1 MRFALLAAV
10 LELGCFGQR
19 MALRPDLAALPIPA
33 ASPDL
38 TEDHFK
44 RDRTTG
50 VNDEDLRAILAAPV
64 YVDETQRVGVLP
76 VSGQYR
82 PDPSLPLPAVP
93 AELTK
98 SLEGNGMFQ
107 AASEISADWPTGYDV
122 PGLRELAARYRA
134 GYLLLYRHRF
144 VDDNSTNA
152 WCLLYPTIIGALV
165 APSRSLQTAG
175 VLEATLFDVRS
186 GTLLFT
192 VYERVEA
199 ASQAT
204 PLNDDDRLREMKR
217 RLLREAGEKLA
228 VQVVGKVRHL
238 IALRPGS
245 SPAASARMVPSS

>member
-1 MRFALLAAV
+1 
-10 LELGCFGQR
+10 
-19 MALRPDLAALPIPA
+19 
-33 ASPDL
+33 
-38 TEDHFK
+38 
-44 RDRTTG
+44 
-50 VNDEDLRAILAAPV
+50 
-64 YVDETQRVGVLP
+64 
-76 VSGQYR
+76 
-82 PDPSLPLPAVP
+82 
-93 AELTK
+93 
-98 SLEGNGMFQ
+98 MFQ